1 MNISLSPELE
11 KRIAQKVER
20 GDVDSA
26 DAFVEHALTF
36 YLEYEGGDMDHDE
49 IRQTQSAI
57 GEALEQ
63 AQRGEGR
70 PADEVFSDLRAK
82 YGISR

>member
-1 MNISLSPELE
+1 
-11 KRIAQKVER
+11 
-20 GDVDSA
+20 
-26 DAFVEHALTF
+26 
-36 YLEYEGGDMDHDE
+36 MDDDE

-63 AQRGEGR
+63 AQRGQGR

>member
-1 MNISLSPELE
+1 
-11 KRIAQKVER
+11 
-20 GDVDSA
+20 
-26 DAFVEHALTF
+26 
-36 YLEYEGGDMDHDE
+36 MDEEE
-49 IRQTQSAI
+49 IRETQSAI

-70 PADEVFSDLRAK
+70 PAEEVFSDLRAK